1 VVAPADRPVTMAPDW
16 IERLLADPDAPID
29 TVMRVVRGKGL
40 NVVINAL
47 FDEGARVQQR
57 DPDRALACVKLI
69 DRIQAHAKPRGL

>member
-1 VVAPADRPVTMAPDW
+1 VTMAPDW

-47 FDEGARVQQR
+47 FDEGARGSSSAIPTGR
-57 DPDRALACVKLI
+57 SPASS
-69 DRIQAHAKPRGL
+69 

>member
-1 VVAPADRPVTMAPDW
+1 MTMAADW

-47 FDEGARVQQR
+47 FDEGARAQH
-57 DPDRALACVKLI
+57 
-69 DRIQAHAKPRGL
+69 RIRFLND

>member
-1 VVAPADRPVTMAPDW
+1 MAPDW

-47 FDEGARVQQR
+47 FDEGARVQHR
-57 DPDRALACVKLI
+57 DPERALACVKLI
-69 DRIQAHAKPRGL
+69 DRILAHTKPWKP